1 MKKNNLLVI
10 VPTYNEAENIYS
22 FINLILKKDLDLL
35 IIDDNSP
42 DNTGKIVNE
51 LIKSFP
57 NLYKIDRTKKL
68 GLGTAY
74 KEGFK
79 WGINNDYSHIVTMD
93 ADFSHRFDDLDNL
106 IAELNT
112 ADLILGSRYVLSG
125 GSEGWDWKRKLLSL
139 FANKVSKAII
149 GTKLN
154 DLTTGFRIYNT
165 SALKTTKFDNVST
178 DGYAFQI
185 EMVYLFLDN
194 RKLIKEVP
202 IIFEERRLGKSKMSN
217 RIIFE
222 ALILLFRFLI
232 IRFKNFLFSANNL

>member
-112 ADLILGSRYVLSG
+112 ADLILGSRYVLYYF
-125 GSEGWDWKRKLLSL
+125 W
-139 FANKVSKAII
+139 AH
-149 GTKLN
+149 
-154 DLTTGFRIYNT
+154 
-165 SALKTTKFDNVST
+165 KTHSVCNE
-178 DGYAFQI
+178 A
-185 EMVYLFLDN
+185 
-194 RKLIKEVP
+194 R
-202 IIFEERRLGKSKMSN
+202 GKW
-217 RIIFE
+217 
-222 ALILLFRFLI
+222 
-232 IRFKNFLFSANNL
+232 